1 MKKLTIFTTLLLF
14 CSLVFGQNTFRG
26 KLVDATT
33 KRVIPDANIILIA
46 LPDSTLVKGAISN
59 DEGVFELIN
68 TSKHDNLV
76 LKILHLEYKTQT
88 ISVKNT
94 DFGTI
99 LLEKSINELG
109 EVVVSVSKPIMKQK
123 GTAVITDIST
133 STLKDLPKMEMLLN
147 FLPGVSTSYTGG
159 GYNVFGKSNPIFYIN
174 KRRVYNAEEINRLSP
189 QDIQSIELETQPGA
203 EYDNNVGAVIR
214 IILKKKQGDGLSG
227 SIYNN
232 NEFKKGIWHN
242 LGTNLN
248 YRTGKTDIFGS
259 IDISFR
265 QATRNDNWQELIVQ
279 TPTNQW
285 KVRTEDIQKNNGKNI
300 HAKLGV
306 NHEFNDKHSVGATVW
321 TYVNP
326 FAGHTFTDQQTETF
340 QNATLFSK
348 GLNHY
353 DRFNQDKKIEVNAY
367 YEGQLSDKIKLHTD
381 VDYSIA
387 NSDHTSNILEK
398 NLLANSQKNVHTH
411 SNAQANWLHTK
422 TTFTQKLNKATL
434 SYGAEFSTLTRD
446 ENYTDNV
453 LTTSLVENK
462 ELRSSGFVSFSRPIG
477 KTNLKTGVRYE
488 YADFEYFQNHTKD
501 HVKSRTYGHWLPNVS
516 LSFLWDKTRMAISY
530 TKKIRRPAFY
540 ELSDYAAYESP
551 FMYNRGNPDL
561 RPRLD
566 DEFSLLATYKSISA
580 SVIYSFMKDA
590 YYEDYNLLASN
601 PNVVERTMR
610 NYDDFQ
616 ILKMVLSAQ
625 HKIGKWMPKL
635 DVTFGKQFAKGVF
648 YTNKPVF
655 AVEMMNQFILSENW
669 LGLFYVNYQ
678 SKGSLAVTYREKS
691 AIFSAIALAR
701 TFFNKSLQVYLVAQD
716 VFNMSNATTV
726 VQNSYITNRRF
737 FDGNNRGINIGLQ
750 YTFNPTQNKYKGQ
763 GVDEDEKGRL

>member
-1 MKKLTIFTTLLLF
+1 MKNLTIFTVLLLF
-14 CSLVFGQNTFRG
+14 CSLSFGQNTFRG
-26 KLVDATT
+26 KLIDATT
-33 KRVIPDANIILIA
+33 KRAVSDANIILLA

-68 TSKHDNLV
+68 TSKHSNLA
-76 LKILHLEYKTQT
+76 LKILYLEYKTQV
-88 ISVKNT
+88 IPVKGT
-94 DFGTI
+94 DFGAI
-99 LLEKSINELG
+99 LLEKSLNELG

-123 GTAVITDIST
+123 GTAVVTDIST

-174 KRRVYNAEEINRLSP
+174 KRRVYNTDEIDRLSP
-189 QDIQSIELETQPGA
+189 QDIESIELETQPGA
-203 EYDNNVGAVIR
+203 EYDNNIGAVIR

-227 SIYNN
+227 SVYNSN
-232 NEFKKGIWHN
+232 QFRKGN
-242 LGTNLN
+242 QQELGTNLN

-259 IDISFR
+259 VDVSFR
-265 QATRNDNWQELIVQ
+265 QAIRSDNWQELIVQ
-279 TPTNQW
+279 TPANQW
-285 KVRTEDIQKNNGKNI
+285 KVRTEDVQKNNGKNV
-300 HAKLGV
+300 HGKLGV
-306 NHEFNDKHSVGATVW
+306 NHEFNDKHSVGATAWV
-321 TYVNP
+321 YVSP

-353 DRFNQDKKIEVNAY
+353 DRFNQDKKVEINAY
-367 YEGQLSDKIKLHTD
+367 YEGQLTDKLQLHTD

-387 NSDHTSNILEK
+387 NSDHTSDILEK
-398 NLLANSQKNVHTH
+398 NLLANSQKNVRTH
-411 SNAQANWLHTK
+411 SDAQANWLHTK
-422 TTFTQKLNKATL
+422 TTFTQKLSKAIL

-477 KTNLKTGVRYE
+477 KANLKAGIRYE
-488 YADFEYFQNHTKD
+488 YADFEYFQNHVKD

-516 LSFLWDKTRMAISY
+516 LSFPWDKTQMAVSY
-530 TKKIRRPAFY
+530 AKKIRRPAFY
-540 ELSDYAAYESP
+540 ELSDYSAYESP

-616 ILKMVLSAQ
+616 SLKLVLSAQ
-625 HKIGKWMPKL
+625 HQIGKWIPKL
-635 DVTFGKQFAKGVF
+635 DITFGKQFAKDVF
-648 YTNKPVF
+648 YTNKPIF
-655 AVEMMNQFILSENW
+655 AVEMMNQFMLSENW
-669 LGLFYVNYQ
+669 LGLFMVAYQ
-678 SKGSLAVTYREKS
+678 SKGSLAVTYQEKPFLFTGA
-691 AIFSAIALAR
+691 AIAR
-701 TFFNKSLQVYLVAQD
+701 TFFNKSLQVALVAED
-716 VFNMSNATTV
+716 IFGTGNTTNV
-726 VQNSYITNRRF
+726 VQNPYITNRRF
-737 FDGNNRGINIGLQ
+737 FDANNQGIKIGFQ

-763 GVDEDEKGRL
+763 GSNEDDKARL